1 MRSDDMLAEE
11 LGEDFV
17 RSALSGEDQHADAF
31 DQTVEEELGGPFVTT
46 SSRAEMADDEDEA
59 NPPGATRE
67 PFPKT

>member
-1 MRSDDMLAEE
+1 MQSDDVLAEE

-17 RSALSGEDQHADAF
+17 RSALSGESQHAEVF
-31 DQTVEEELGGPFVTT
+31 DQSVEEELGGPFVTT
-46 SSRAEMADDEDEA
+46 SARAEIADDEDDA